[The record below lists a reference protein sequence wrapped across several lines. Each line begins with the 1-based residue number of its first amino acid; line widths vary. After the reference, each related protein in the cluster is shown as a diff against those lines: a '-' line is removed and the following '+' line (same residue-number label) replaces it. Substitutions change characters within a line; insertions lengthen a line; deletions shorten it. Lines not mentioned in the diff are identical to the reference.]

1 MPTFLLLLLGL
12 TAGCVRT
19 QDSSEGVP
27 AVVAAPLKGT
37 GGFGDPC
44 VDSCN
49 PDTHTICDNKTKT
62 CKCDRHHPVPIN
74 GEYCV
79 KPALLG
85 KPCIHEDQC
94 QYHDVHTICIEYDVN
109 YTECKCRDKYEVKVI
124 EGLPISNLCFPSL
137 EALKADVPTLLGLGL
152 GMSVLSALICLVLK
166 IFARAR
172 FVRPRRYADA
182 RINPPLTV
190 SGQLSREGER
200 RACANAHGHK
210 VYARRQSYP
219 QRRASTLGPHGGS
232 PQQRPSLQP
241 LRVIPENPGASHGVV
256 QGSPARGVRSTP
268 SLQQNS
274 RETYAAFALAA
285 NASTSS
291 SPARDRHHSLR
302 STKSASSSR
311 RPSYSSL
318 HPHRPGTR
326 RSSQASLRLV
336 AGEGR
341 GEPIGYYVC
350 IRDPASVHSRGG
362 SRRPSQA
369 STASS
374 SGDLREGR
382 VHHYLYMRPN
392 YSLTSEATTTTGTS
406 DSSPRTPKS
415 TEQLLAV
422 YHSVPETLPVE
433 LKTNHL
439 QLDKNLSEKKHSVL
453 EMGGVGTS
461 HTTSTLGTSSDDVF
475 QEEDEEEEEE
485 EEQQQEAEEE
495 GKARLIV

>member
-37 GGFGDPC
+37 GGYGDPC

-94 QYHDVHTICIEYDVN
+94 QYHDVHTICIEYDLN

-124 EGLPISNLCFPSL
+124 EGLPISDLCFPSL

-190 SGQLSREGER
+190 S
-200 RACANAHGHK
+200 
-210 VYARRQSYP
+210 
-219 QRRASTLGPHGGS
+219 
-232 PQQRPSLQP
+232 
-241 LRVIPENPGASHGVV
+241 
-256 QGSPARGVRSTP
+256 
-268 SLQQNS
+268 
-274 RETYAAFALAA
+274 ETYAAFALAA

-422 YHSVPETLPVE
+422 YHSVPEVVHFRKSRSL
-433 LKTNHL
+433 
-439 QLDKNLSEKKHSVL
+439 HSVL

-485 EEQQQEAEEE
+485 EEQQQKAEEE

>member
-27 AVVAAPLKGT
+27 AVVAAPLRGT

-219 QRRASTLGPHGGS
+219 QRRASTMGPHGGS

-241 LRVIPENPGASHGVV
+241 LRVIPENPGASHGAV

-318 HPHRPGTR
+318 HPHRP
-326 RSSQASLRLV
+326 
-336 AGEGR
+336 
-341 GEPIGYYVC
+341 
-350 IRDPASVHSRGG
+350 GG

-433 LKTNHL
+433 LKSNHL
-439 QLDKNLSEKKHSVL
+439 QLDKNLSEKKVVHFRKSRSLHSVL

-485 EEQQQEAEEE
+485 EEQQQKAEEE

>member
-37 GGFGDPC
+37 GGYGDPC

-94 QYHDVHTICIEYDVN
+94 QYHDVHTICIEYDLN

-124 EGLPISNLCFPSL
+124 EGLPISDLCFPSL

-190 SGQLSREGER
+190 S
-200 RACANAHGHK
+200 
-210 VYARRQSYP
+210 
-219 QRRASTLGPHGGS
+219 
-232 PQQRPSLQP
+232 
-241 LRVIPENPGASHGVV
+241 
-256 QGSPARGVRSTP
+256 
-268 SLQQNS
+268 
-274 RETYAAFALAA
+274 ETYAAFALAA

-485 EEQQQEAEEE
+485 EEQQQKAEEE

>member
-190 SGQLSREGER
+190 S
-200 RACANAHGHK
+200 
-210 VYARRQSYP
+210 
-219 QRRASTLGPHGGS
+219 
-232 PQQRPSLQP
+232 
-241 LRVIPENPGASHGVV
+241 
-256 QGSPARGVRSTP
+256 
-268 SLQQNS
+268 
-274 RETYAAFALAA
+274 ETYAAFALAA

-318 HPHRPGTR
+318 HP
-326 RSSQASLRLV
+326 QV
-336 AGEGR
+336 
-341 GEPIGYYVC
+341 VC
-350 IRDPASVHSRGG
+350 D
-362 SRRPSQA
+362 
-369 STASS
+369 
-374 SGDLREGR
+374 
-382 VHHYLYMRPN
+382 
-392 YSLTSEATTTTGTS
+392 
-406 DSSPRTPKS
+406 
-415 TEQLLAV
+415 
-422 YHSVPETLPVE
+422 
-433 LKTNHL
+433 
-439 QLDKNLSEKKHSVL
+439 
-453 EMGGVGTS
+453 
-461 HTTSTLGTSSDDVF
+461 F
-475 QEEDEEEEEE
+475 
-485 EEQQQEAEEE
+485 
-495 GKARLIV
+495 

>member
-27 AVVAAPLKGT
+27 AVVAAPLRGT

-219 QRRASTLGPHGGS
+219 QRRASTMGPHGGS

-241 LRVIPENPGASHGVV
+241 LRVIPENPGASHGAV

-350 IRDPASVHSRGG
+350 IRDPASVHSR
-362 SRRPSQA
+362 
-369 STASS
+369 
-374 SGDLREGR
+374 
-382 VHHYLYMRPN
+382 
-392 YSLTSEATTTTGTS
+392 EATTTTGTS

-433 LKTNHL
+433 LKSNHL
-439 QLDKNLSEKKHSVL
+439 QLDKNLSEKKVVHFRKSRSLHSVL

-485 EEQQQEAEEE
+485 EEQQQKAEEE

>member
-19 QDSSEGVP
+19 QDSSEGIP
-27 AVVAAPLKGT
+27 AAVASPLKKAKAGP
-37 GGFGDPC
+37 GDPC
-44 VDSCN
+44 EDLCG
-49 PDTHTICDNKTKT
+49 PGTHTICDNKTKT
-62 CKCDRHHPVPIN
+62 CKCDKHHPVAIDN
-74 GEYCV
+74 KFCV
-79 KPALLG
+79 KPVQLG
-85 KPCIHEDQC
+85 KPCVHHDQC
-94 QYHDVHTICIEYDVN
+94 QFHDVHAICREYAIN
-109 YTECKCRDKYEVKVI
+109 YTECQCREKYEIKALQ
-124 EGLPISNLCFPSL
+124 GQGFSQPNLCFPDLDS
-137 EALKADVPTLLGLGL
+137 LKADVPTLLGLGL

-182 RINPPLTV
+182 HINPPLTV

-200 RACANAHGHK
+200 RVCTHAHGHK

-219 QRRASTLGPHGGS
+219 QRRASALVLQPPHCSS
-232 PQQRPSLQP
+232 PQQRSSLQP
-241 LRVIPENPGASHGVV
+241 LRVIPEHP
-256 QGSPARGVRSTP
+256 GSPRSIPGRGVRSTP
-268 SLQQNS
+268 SLQQNP

-291 SPARDRHHSLR
+291 SPARGRTHSLR
-302 STKSASSSR
+302 SSTKSASSSR

-318 HPHRPGTR
+318 QALRPGTR

-336 AGEGR
+336 VGEGR

-369 STASS
+369 SVASS

-382 VHHYLYMRPN
+382 VHHYLYMRAPN
-392 YSLTSEATTTTGTS
+392 YSLTSETNTTTTGTS

-422 YHSVPETLPVE
+422 YHSVPE
-433 LKTNHL
+433 
-439 QLDKNLSEKKHSVL
+439 HSVL
-453 EMGGVGTS
+453 ELGGVGSS
-461 HTTSTLGTSSDDVF
+461 HTTSTLGSSSDDVF
-475 QEEDEEEEEE
+475 KEEDEDEEEEEE
-485 EEQQQEAEEE
+485 EEEDEDQQQQEEEA
-495 GKARLIV
+495 KARLIV

>member
-37 GGFGDPC
+37 GGYGDPC

-94 QYHDVHTICIEYDVN
+94 QYHDVHTICIEYDLN

-124 EGLPISNLCFPSL
+124 EGLPISDLCFPSL

-190 SGQLSREGER
+190 S
-200 RACANAHGHK
+200 
-210 VYARRQSYP
+210 
-219 QRRASTLGPHGGS
+219 
-232 PQQRPSLQP
+232 
-241 LRVIPENPGASHGVV
+241 
-256 QGSPARGVRSTP
+256 
-268 SLQQNS
+268 
-274 RETYAAFALAA
+274 ETYAAFALAA

-422 YHSVPETLPVE
+422 YHSVPE
-433 LKTNHL
+433 
-439 QLDKNLSEKKHSVL
+439 HSVL

-485 EEQQQEAEEE
+485 EEQQQKAEEE

>member
-190 SGQLSREGER
+190 S
-200 RACANAHGHK
+200 
-210 VYARRQSYP
+210 
-219 QRRASTLGPHGGS
+219 
-232 PQQRPSLQP
+232 
-241 LRVIPENPGASHGVV
+241 
-256 QGSPARGVRSTP
+256 
-268 SLQQNS
+268 
-274 RETYAAFALAA
+274 ETYAAFALAA

-422 YHSVPETLPVE
+422 YHSVPEVVHFRKSRSL
-433 LKTNHL
+433 
-439 QLDKNLSEKKHSVL
+439 HSVL

>member
-37 GGFGDPC
+37 GGYGDPC

-94 QYHDVHTICIEYDVN
+94 QYHDVHTICIEYDLN

-124 EGLPISNLCFPSL
+124 EGLPISDLCFPSL

-190 SGQLSREGER
+190 S
-200 RACANAHGHK
+200 
-210 VYARRQSYP
+210 
-219 QRRASTLGPHGGS
+219 
-232 PQQRPSLQP
+232 
-241 LRVIPENPGASHGVV
+241 
-256 QGSPARGVRSTP
+256 
-268 SLQQNS
+268 
-274 RETYAAFALAA
+274 ETYAAFALAA

-439 QLDKNLSEKKHSVL
+439 QLDKNLSEKKVVHFRKSRSLHSVL

-485 EEQQQEAEEE
+485 EEQQQKAEEE

>member
-27 AVVAAPLKGT
+27 AVVAAPLRGT

-190 SGQLSREGER
+190 S
-200 RACANAHGHK
+200 
-210 VYARRQSYP
+210 
-219 QRRASTLGPHGGS
+219 
-232 PQQRPSLQP
+232 
-241 LRVIPENPGASHGVV
+241 
-256 QGSPARGVRSTP
+256 
-268 SLQQNS
+268 
-274 RETYAAFALAA
+274 ETYAAFALAA

-433 LKTNHL
+433 LKSNHL
-439 QLDKNLSEKKHSVL
+439 QLDKNLSEKKVVHFRKSRSLHSVL

-485 EEQQQEAEEE
+485 EEQQQKAEEE

>member
-124 EGLPISNLCFPSL
+124 EGLPISDLCFPSL

-190 SGQLSREGER
+190 S
-200 RACANAHGHK
+200 
-210 VYARRQSYP
+210 
-219 QRRASTLGPHGGS
+219 
-232 PQQRPSLQP
+232 
-241 LRVIPENPGASHGVV
+241 
-256 QGSPARGVRSTP
+256 
-268 SLQQNS
+268 
-274 RETYAAFALAA
+274 ETYAAFALAA

-439 QLDKNLSEKKHSVL
+439 QLDKNLSEKKVVHFRKSRSLHSVL

-485 EEQQQEAEEE
+485 EEQQQKAEEE

>member
-37 GGFGDPC
+37 GGYGDPC

-94 QYHDVHTICIEYDVN
+94 QYHDVHTICIEYDLN

-124 EGLPISNLCFPSL
+124 EGLPISDLCFPSL

-190 SGQLSREGER
+190 S
-200 RACANAHGHK
+200 
-210 VYARRQSYP
+210 
-219 QRRASTLGPHGGS
+219 
-232 PQQRPSLQP
+232 
-241 LRVIPENPGASHGVV
+241 
-256 QGSPARGVRSTP
+256 
-268 SLQQNS
+268 
-274 RETYAAFALAA
+274 ETYAAFALAA

-422 YHSVPETLPVE
+422 YHSVPEGAP
-433 LKTNHL
+433 
-439 QLDKNLSEKKHSVL
+439 
-453 EMGGVGTS
+453 GTPRKPPPPN
-461 HTTSTLGTSSDDVF
+461 TPTKDGP
-475 QEEDEEEEEE
+475 
-485 EEQQQEAEEE
+485 
-495 GKARLIV
+495 

>member
-37 GGFGDPC
+37 GGYGDPC

-94 QYHDVHTICIEYDVN
+94 QYHDVHTICIEYDLN

-124 EGLPISNLCFPSL
+124 EGLPISDLCFPSL

-190 SGQLSREGER
+190 S
-200 RACANAHGHK
+200 
-210 VYARRQSYP
+210 
-219 QRRASTLGPHGGS
+219 
-232 PQQRPSLQP
+232 
-241 LRVIPENPGASHGVV
+241 
-256 QGSPARGVRSTP
+256 
-268 SLQQNS
+268 
-274 RETYAAFALAA
+274 ETYAAFALAA

-318 HPHRPGTR
+318 HPHRP
-326 RSSQASLRLV
+326 
-336 AGEGR
+336 
-341 GEPIGYYVC
+341 
-350 IRDPASVHSRGG
+350 GG

-439 QLDKNLSEKKHSVL
+439 QLDKNLSEKKVVHFRKSRSLHSVL

-485 EEQQQEAEEE
+485 EEQQQKAEEE

>member
-1 MPTFLLLLLGL
+1 M
-12 TAGCVRT
+12 
-19 QDSSEGVP
+19 
-27 AVVAAPLKGT
+27 VAAPLKGT

-190 SGQLSREGER
+190 S
-200 RACANAHGHK
+200 
-210 VYARRQSYP
+210 
-219 QRRASTLGPHGGS
+219 
-232 PQQRPSLQP
+232 
-241 LRVIPENPGASHGVV
+241 
-256 QGSPARGVRSTP
+256 
-268 SLQQNS
+268 
-274 RETYAAFALAA
+274 ETYAAFALAA

-422 YHSVPETLPVE
+422 YHSVPEVVHFRKSRSL
-433 LKTNHL
+433 
-439 QLDKNLSEKKHSVL
+439 HSVL